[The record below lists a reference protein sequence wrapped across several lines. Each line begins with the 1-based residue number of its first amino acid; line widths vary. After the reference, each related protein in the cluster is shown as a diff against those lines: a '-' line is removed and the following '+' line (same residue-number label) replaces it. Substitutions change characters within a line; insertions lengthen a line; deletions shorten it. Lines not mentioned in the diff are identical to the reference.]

1 MTAVTANIDKCKA
14 REEVFEFIH
23 GIACK
28 HTPYT
33 ELPLFKKKKSMQYT
47 INSGVK
53 NLLYRKNIST
63 SFCAISTL
71 LLQIVCMP
79 GTSAL

>member
-33 ELPLFKKKKSMQYT
+33 ELPLFKKKKNLCNTQSTVVLKTSYT
-47 INSGVK
+47 K
-53 NLLYRKNIST
+53 KT
-63 SFCAISTL
+63 SL
-71 LLQIVCMP
+71 LLSVQFQLCVCK
-79 GTSAL
+79 